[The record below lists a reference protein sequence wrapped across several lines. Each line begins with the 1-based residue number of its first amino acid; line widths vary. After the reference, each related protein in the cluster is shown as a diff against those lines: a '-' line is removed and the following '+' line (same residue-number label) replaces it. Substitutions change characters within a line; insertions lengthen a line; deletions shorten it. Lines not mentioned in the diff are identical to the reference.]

1 MKEYL
6 TISEAAQLV
15 NMTSEALRHYDRI
28 GLVKPSRRD
37 PSTGYRY
44 YSKQDIVLLH
54 TIRALQYMN
63 LPLKEIKHV
72 LEYDDLETII
82 DFFNRA
88 EENADKKIEELEYC
102 KTKIQSAK
110 THYEEKLREQQLDKN
125 IFIKEIPKR
134 VILLSDTL
142 KEPAV
147 ENLWDYLSNFYTQLN
162 PSLRDS
168 FAFEDTAAIYTQG
181 QVSTL
186 FAVCIRHR
194 DVDGLKVLPAGKYL
208 CADCKE
214 EERESVLLTL
224 KKTALKIY
232 NIEPA
237 FSIQMIVLSG
247 LLQWN
252 YQIQIP
258 LCSN

>member
-1 MKEYL
+1 MNEYL

-28 GLVKPSRRD
+28 GLVKPGKRD
-37 PSTGYRY
+37 LLTGYRY

-63 LPLKEIKHV
+63 LPLKEIKQV

-88 EENADKKIEELEYC
+88 KETADKKIEELEYC
-102 KTKIQSAK
+102 KIKIQSAK
-110 THYEEKLREQQLDKN
+110 IHYEEKLREQQLDKN
-125 IFIKEIPKR
+125 IFVKEIPQR

-142 KEPAV
+142 KEPSV
-147 ENLWDYLSNFYTQLN
+147 ENLWNYLSNFYMQLN
-162 PSLRDS
+162 PPLRDS
-168 FAFEDTAAIYTQG
+168 FAFEDSAAIYTQDE
-181 QVSTL
+181 VSNL

-214 EERESVLLTL
+214 DARESVLLAL
-224 KKTALKIY
+224 KKMASKIY
-232 NIEPA
+232 NTEPP
-237 FSIQMIVLSG
+237 FSVEMVVLSG

-258 LCSN
+258 LCHN